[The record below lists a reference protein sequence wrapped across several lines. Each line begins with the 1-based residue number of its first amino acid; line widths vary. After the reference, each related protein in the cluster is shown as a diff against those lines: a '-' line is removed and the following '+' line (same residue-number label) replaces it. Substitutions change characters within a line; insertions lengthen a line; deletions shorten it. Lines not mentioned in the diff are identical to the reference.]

1 VSDQPPESPD
11 PVATEDGLYLAV
23 VSEYQGLRRAGAGIV
38 AAAAISAAHLM
49 YVQKANEA

>member
-1 VSDQPPESPD
+1 MSEAPAD
-11 PVATEDGLYLAV
+11 PVSTEDTLYRAV
-23 VSEYQGLRRAGAGIV
+23 VDEYLGLRRAGAGIV